1 MSSES
6 SNLPPLGATELPRL
20 GSLAQ
25 AVRDKS
31 LRQARNML
39 IIIGVITVAVNLFAA
54 IEIRDRIQ
62 KEAAGLQAKGQLID
76 HDKLEA
82 LIRAGQVSLG
92 AFVVLGIIFL
102 LLGLT
107 VRTYPV
113 PITITA
119 FVLYVA
125 ANVIVAI
132 SDPSVLASGFI
143 FKIIVVAALVKAIQA
158 ALAYQ
163 REEAASLGGAAA

>member
-6 SNLPPLGATELPRL
+6 SNLPPLGASELPSL

-25 AVRDKS
+25 AARDKS
-31 LRQARNML
+31 LRQARNL
-39 IIIGVITVAVNLFAA
+39 LFVIGVITVAVNLFAA
-54 IEIRDRIQ
+54 INIRERFQ
-62 KEAAGLQAKGQLID
+62 KEAAALQAKGQLID
-76 HDKLEA
+76 HDKFEA
-82 LIRAGQVSLG
+82 LVRAGQVSLA
-92 AFVVLGIIFL
+92 AFVLLGIIFL
-102 LLGLT
+102 LLGMT
-107 VRTYPV
+107 VRMYPV

-125 ANVIVAI
+125 ANVVVAI
-132 SDPSVLASGFI
+132 ADPSVLITGLI

-163 REEAASLGGAAA
+163 REKSAAAGGAVA